1 MAFRPFTQKH
11 VFKKLVAPKERDK
24 ASIHSLECYGQ
35 NLYIGTKN
43 ASVQHLIFPRS
54 SDGDQHPGQWSVREG
69 RTRKLGS
76 TSSVAQLRAVPLFNH
91 LLVLCDRSIAALNM
105 FSLEPI
111 PALKKIQHVS
121 LFEVWNPLL
130 PDQTPHV
137 QMVTTSSRRKVI
149 QIHVVGVDSWE
160 VMKEILVLQDP
171 VALAV
176 DGSSMCYATTDK
188 YLLCDIHTGSSEE
201 LFPHSHSRQQ
211 AIVFSVGQGEFLLN
225 GPEYL
230 GMFVM
235 KTGTCQRPPLQ
246 WPREVLAAA
255 MCFPYIVTLQPQF
268 LSIYSMVDLQ
278 QKQTVNLQ
286 GAKGLLSASDGVL
299 VFTERDVFSLR
310 LVPFQE
316 QIQALVQEGK
326 VEEASLLLDGVQA
339 HCLPDSCKELQQN
352 ISCLAGFAKLYKQDF
367 SEAKD
372 LFIKGH
378 LDPREI
384 IQLYPDMQS
393 IIGIDFHSQLHEKN
407 KIKDLR
413 SRWEEDRS
421 VFLSYLYFLEEF
433 LLTVRD
439 TQQVLASVKE
449 VDSALLRLYVEL
461 GDAESLQQFVAS
473 PNKCELD
480 LCVPVLEKH
489 KRFYALG
496 SLFQS
501 HGKLTDA
508 IQIWVNLADG
518 IHKDDSFTDVYEH
531 IVWTLSE
538 MQDRDVV
545 WKFADWTLKRNQE
558 IGVHI
563 FTGRRPEDQVESGDV
578 LALLEEYP
586 LAMLLYLE
594 FLIHNL
600 KSEEERHHNYLA
612 LAYADRILQVGEE
625 MHLKTREKLQQH
637 LWESKFYDISIVYEH
652 VKSTF
657 LHKEKAILLG
667 RAGKYSEALHLLVQG
682 HDPKT
687 AEAYCFR
694 AAQGRDSQFR
704 ETLFLTLL
712 QIYLSSEDL
721 ISATVD
727 LLSNNPGVFAATKV
741 VHLLPDS
748 WSVQLASKFLFGS
761 FRETLHQRRMTM
773 LQKALS
779 EAELMRHNVMRMQ
792 ASKTK
797 FRLDRG
803 QTCDV
808 CQKEFAEP
816 QFCSLHGNMM
826 HLDCAG
832 S

>member
-137 QMVTTSSRRKVI
+137 QMVTSSSRRKVI

-299 VFTERDVFSLR
+299 VFTERETFSLR

-339 HCLPDSCKELQQN
+339 HCLPDSCKQELQQN

-508 IQIWVNLADG
+508 IQI
-518 IHKDDSFTDVYEH
+518 
-531 IVWTLSE
+531 
-538 MQDRDVV
+538 
-545 WKFADWTLKRNQE
+545 
-558 IGVHI
+558 GVHI

-637 LWESKFYDISIVYEH
+637 LWESKFYDISIV
-652 VKSTF
+652 
-657 LHKEKAILLG
+657 L
-667 RAGKYSEALHLLVQG
+667 
-682 HDPKT
+682 
-687 AEAYCFR
+687 YC
-694 AAQGRDSQFR
+694 G
-704 ETLFLTLL
+704 TL
-712 QIYLSSEDL
+712 D
-721 ISATVD
+721 
-727 LLSNNPGVFAATKV
+727 
-741 VHLLPDS
+741 
-748 WSVQLASKFLFGS
+748 LASKFLFGS